1 MMKPVRHL
9 GADELQAGLEHI
21 LDSPG
26 DDGELRMIVRR
37 PAVNEREVVTTAQ
50 LDTERGLVGDSW
62 FSRGDEERPGQAAD
76 PNVQLT
82 LMNARVAELVADGT
96 ERMPLAG
103 DQLYI
108 DLDLSDEN
116 LPPGTRLALGG
127 AVIEVTDEPH
137 TGCKKFAE
145 RYGKDAIVFV
155 NSGFGRRQNFRG
167 INARIIQAGEIR
179 VGDRARKL
187 R

>member
-1 MMKPVRHL
+1 MKTPRHL
-9 GADELQAGLEHI
+9 GADELQAGLDHI

-37 PAVNEREVVTTAQ
+37 PAVDEREVVTTAQ

-62 FSRGDEERPGQAAD
+62 FSRGDEERPGRPPD
-76 PNVQLT
+76 PGMQLT
-82 LMNARVAELVADGT
+82 LMNARVAELVAAGT

-103 DQLYI
+103 DQLYV
-108 DLDLSDEN
+108 DLDLSDDN
-116 LPPGTRLALGG
+116 LPPGTRLAIGD

-137 TGCKKFAE
+137 TGCRKFAE

-155 NSGFGRRQNFRG
+155 NSGFGRKQNFRG
-167 INARIIQAGEIR
+167 INARVVQAGEIR
-179 VGDRARKL
+179 VGDRAKKL
-187 R
+187 A

>member
-1 MMKPVRHL
+1 MNTVRHL
-9 GADELQAGLEHI
+9 STDELEAGLEHI

-26 DDGELRMIVRR
+26 DNGELRMIVRR
-37 PAVNEREVVTTAQ
+37 PAVDEREVVTTAE
-50 LDTERGLVGDSW
+50 LDTVRGLVGDSW
-62 FSRGDEERPGQAAD
+62 FSRGDEARAGRPPD

-82 LMNARVAELVADGT
+82 LMNARVAELVAGGSG
-96 ERMPLAG
+96 RMPLAG
-103 DQLYI
+103 DQLYV

-116 LPPGTRLALGG
+116 LPAGTRLAIGG
-127 AVIEVTDEPH
+127 AIVEVTREPH

-167 INARIIQAGEIR
+167 INARIIQAGDIR
-179 VGDRARKL
+179 VGDRVRKL
-187 R
+187 V